1 MIFWFFTQIIWLLN
15 IQIGLDDCFSFIDPL
30 LGIGS
35 PSLLI
40 ESFRMF
46 SFPMNPKTR
55 TSSINSTANFTF
67 ERLDLLM
74 SRPQMVFQ
82 RHFGSEF
89 TSTKF
94 AIVSYTQ
101 MNGSHM
107 LNVFMPVRIF
117 GLTFGTFELLASMFG
132 LDMNIQSTS
141 WWVLKLW
148 TIRTLVP
155 KVLMLDFDVLL
166 NRLSDFLFY

>member
-1 MIFWFFTQIIWLLN
+1 MVNSRGQIIAVQEIFIAQKYDILIFYTNHLVIEYPNWFGWLL
-15 IQIGLDDCFSFIDPL
+15 FSFIDPL

-35 PSLLI
+35 PSLFI

-107 LNVFMPVRIF
+107 LNVFVSVRIL

-141 WWVLKLW
+141 G
-148 TIRTLVP
+148 
-155 KVLMLDFDVLL
+155 
-166 NRLSDFLFY
+166 